1 MKIMK
6 KLILIT
12 LFLISIELVAQVM
25 PYKELN
31 TPDDEYGTS
40 FRVTPD
46 GTELWF
52 TKSSAKHPRSKEI
65 ATVKVINNRLDKIIP
80 VMSPIN
86 PSTVDNHSL
95 SLNGDPV
102 FNFCLFEGYFVSNRQ
117 HLGKNYG
124 ADIYKIDWDKNG
136 FKEVNRVNEL
146 NSEYWDDTPN
156 LHPNNNVI
164 YFASDRNTPNKG
176 RSDIWF
182 AIYDNKSRNWTKPQL
197 FQSLTDF
204 HKNKSVQTPFAS
216 TDGYLYYS
224 TNDSKE
230 GDYDIWRVKLDI
242 DGTPIAFN
250 YDFNPEKLDWQ
261 GVNLDKV
268 DDSHP
273 SFSPGGAWFVFS
285 SNRDSIGNRKFDKDL
300 FYSKLP
306 ELEDELVLTVN
317 LKTRQLNDFTNQYED
332 TLKALSNTNI
342 ILVNQLNGEKTKQ
355 KLSNN
360 GKVKIPLK
368 RYADSRPELDKRIKY
383 FTITAD
389 YKANG
394 YFVPIDTLI
403 YDTYCKKEIEHTL
416 TLIDTAIYND
426 PNCSATFSQKNVQFF
441 VTNYYCPSTYKY
453 QGLGL
458 CTSIFANTGCEN
470 IEYTEPEIPCDD
482 NELWA
487 YKLDFK
493 KPKINEKRN
502 IEGCVEWK
510 EINDTEL
517 MMQRAIEVDKAFDN
531 FITVMEA
538 GLKTYCVERALQN
551 NEVLKVYVMGY
562 ADPRSIRDHCT
573 YQGEEIDF
581 NAVGNYIRLEDM
593 EKRTYLKNGV
603 LKTGTPYAGSGS
615 NGNQLLTD
623 VRALHTA
630 WLLDELWAE
639 KVPGYKQL
647 REQGLIDLIAEGVGV
662 SETER
667 EEYLELRKKGIQD
680 RYLAE
685 KRKVNVRFDVP
696 SSQGKTKSY
705 DAVSGGKYTWCD
717 DTECMPKASGA
728 KQIVETVTSNDV
740 VKEFKK
746 KRWDFDQIR
755 KDLSNDR
762 SPETKE
768 NQKVEN
774 TCWSVLLLTSE
785 DKSQIESTITE
796 LKKLKIAITVE
807 QKEID
812 NKTIYKIRTG
822 CWNDS
827 KEAIDNYNIIK
838 AKISDS
844 DSQSIKNIQVSLIN

>member
-1 MKIMK
+1 MK
-6 KLILIT
+6 KIILVL
-12 LFLISIELVAQVM
+12 LFFMAIEILSQVI

-31 TPDDEYGTS
+31 TSDDEYGTS
-40 FRVTPD
+40 FRVTPS

-52 TKSSAKHPRSKEI
+52 TKSSAKNPRSKEI
-65 ATVKVINNRLDKIIP
+65 ATVKVINNKLDKIVP

-86 PSTVDNHSL
+86 PSNIEGNNL

-156 LHPNNNVI
+156 LHPNNNI
-164 YFASDRNTPNKG
+164 MYFSSDRNTPNKG

-182 AIYDNKSRNWTKPQL
+182 SIFDSRKSNWTKPQM
-197 FQSLTDF
+197 FKSLTDY

-230 GDYDIWRVKLDI
+230 GDYDIWRVKLDT
-242 DGTPIAFN
+242 DGTPLSFES
-250 YDFNPEKLDWQ
+250 DETPEKLDWE

-273 SFSPGGAWFVFS
+273 SFSPGGAWFIFS
-285 SNRDSIGNRKFDKDL
+285 SNRDSLNKRKLDKDL
-300 FYSKLP
+300 FYVKLP
-306 ELEDELVLTVN
+306 ELQDDLYLTVN

-332 TLKALSNTNI
+332 TLKSLSNTNI
-342 ILVNQLNGEKTKQ
+342 ILVNQLNGEKTTQ
-355 KLSNN
+355 ALSED
-360 GKVKIPLK
+360 GKVVIPMK
-368 RYADSRPELDKRIKY
+368 RYADTKPEFDKRIKY

-389 YKANG
+389 YKENG

-441 VTNYYCPSTYKY
+441 VTNYYCPSTFKYKD
-453 QGLGL
+453 LGL
-458 CTSIFANTGCEN
+458 CTSIFANAGCEN
-470 IEYTEPEIPCDD
+470 IEYTEPEIPCDN
-482 NELWA
+482 NELWS
-487 YKLDFK
+487 YNLDFK
-493 KPKINEKRN
+493 KPKVKEIQN
-502 IEGCVEWK
+502 IKGCVEWK

-517 MMQRAIEVDKAFDN
+517 MMQRSIEVDKAFDN
-531 FITVMEA
+531 FINVMEA
-538 GLKTYCVERALQN
+538 GLKTYCVERSLQN

-562 ADPRSIRDHCT
+562 ADPRSIRGHCT
-573 YQGEEIDF
+573 YEGEEIDF
-581 NAVGNYIRLEDM
+581 NAVGHYIKLEDM
-593 EKRTYLKNGV
+593 DKKTYLKNGV

-615 NGNQLLTD
+615 DGNQLLTD

-630 WLLDELWAE
+630 WLLDELWAQ
-639 KVPGYKQL
+639 KVPGYKAL

-667 EEYLELRKKGIQD
+667 EEYLELLKKGIQD

-685 KRKVNVRFDVP
+685 KRKVNVRFDIP
-696 SSQGKTKSY
+696 SSKGKTRSY

-762 SPETKE
+762 SQNISKKEET
-768 NQKVEN
+768 EN
-774 TCWSVLLLTSE
+774 TCWSVLLLTTS
-785 DKSQIESTITE
+785 DKSLVESTITE
-796 LKKLKIAITVE
+796 LKALKISITVE
-807 QKEID
+807 QKEVD
-812 NKTIYKIRTG
+812 NQTIYKLRSG
-822 CWNDS
+822 CWNES
-827 KEAIDNYNIIK
+827 KEAIDNYKTIK
-838 AKISDS
+838 EQLSQS
-844 DSQSIKNIQVSLIN
+844 DSQTLSKIQVSLIN